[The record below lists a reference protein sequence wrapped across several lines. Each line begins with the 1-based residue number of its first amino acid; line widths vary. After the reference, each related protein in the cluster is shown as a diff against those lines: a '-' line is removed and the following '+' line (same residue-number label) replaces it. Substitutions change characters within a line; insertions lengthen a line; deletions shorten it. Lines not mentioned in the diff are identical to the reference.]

1 MSNHKGPRHKTEI
14 TADGKVMG
22 ENISGHPFA
31 FSIQPNKLERTYI
44 LEAYSMPQRV
54 DASLAADA

>member
-1 MSNHKGPRHKTEI
+1 MPRHKTEI
-14 TADGKVMG
+14 TADGKVMV